1 MPGRLIRR
9 GASDLGASG
18 YGQSMAA
25 NVVDWDFASATARR
39 LAGPGPQI
47 PLSEARAAVA
57 DLRKCA
63 QDAVDYVATH
73 TGLEAEPAPDAVA
86 VVDRPGWIDA
96 NAAGFAAVLD
106 PVVARLRARRGDAGG
121 GGLTTAVGS
130 RVVGAEVGAA
140 LGFLSSKVLGQYE
153 LFTAAD
159 AAPRL
164 LLVAPNIVHVERELE
179 VDPHDFRLWVCLHEE
194 THRVQFT
201 AVPWLAPWLKGQITG
216 YVEAFDVDPA
226 EFGRRARQAVAAV
239 VGAARG
245 LDSVGVLEQLMTPEE
260 REVMDRL
267 TAVMSLLEG
276 HADVVMDGVGPA
288 VVPTVAAIR
297 SRFSRRRTSP
307 PAAEAFVRRLLGVDS
322 KLKQYR
328 DGAVFVRA
336 VVDAVGMSGFNRVWE
351 SPASLP
357 SRAELYAPDQWL
369 ARVHSASAS

>member
-1 MPGRLIRR
+1 
-9 GASDLGASG
+9 
-18 YGQSMAA
+18 MAA
-25 NVVDWDFASATARR
+25 DVVDWDFASATARR

-57 DLRKCA
+57 DLRACA
-63 QDAVDYVATH
+63 QAAVDYVATH
-73 TGLEAEPAPDAVA
+73 TGLEADPAPDAVA
-86 VVDRPGWIDA
+86 VVDRPGWIRA
-96 NAAGFAAVLD
+96 NATGFAAVLD
-106 PVVARLRARRGDAGG
+106 PVVARLRERREDARAA
-121 GGLTTAVGS
+121 GLTTAVGS
-130 RVVGAEVGAA
+130 RVVGAEVGLA
-140 LGFLSSKVLGQYE
+140 LGFLGSKVLGQYE
-153 LFTAAD
+153 LFTAQD
-159 AAPRL
+159 APPRL

-201 AVPWLAPWLKGQITG
+201 AVPWLAPWLKGQVTG

-226 EFGRRARQAVAAV
+226 EFGRRARQAVGAV

-245 LDSVGVLEQLMTPEE
+245 LDAVGVLEQLMTPEE

-288 VVPTVAAIR
+288 VVPSVETIR
-297 SRFSRRRTSP
+297 SRFSKRRTSP
-307 PAAEAFVRRLLGVDS
+307 PAAEAFVRRLLGVDT

-328 DGAVFVRA
+328 DGAAFVRA
-336 VVDAVGMSGFNRVWE
+336 VIESVGMSGFNRVWE

-357 SRAELYAPDQWL
+357 SRTELHDPARWL
-369 ARVHSASAS
+369 ARVHSSSSP

>member
-1 MPGRLIRR
+1 
-9 GASDLGASG
+9 
-18 YGQSMAA
+18 MAA
-25 NVVDWDFASATARR
+25 DVVDWDFASATARR

-47 PLSEARAAVA
+47 PLSEARQAVT
-57 DLRKCA
+57 DLQECA
-63 QDAVDYVATH
+63 RAAVDYVATH

-86 VVDRPGWIDA
+86 VVDRPRWIDA

-106 PVVARLRARRGDAGG
+106 PVVARLRARREQARGAGLLG
-121 GGLTTAVGS
+121 GVGS

-140 LGFLSSKVLGQYE
+140 LGFLGGKVLGQYE
-153 LFTAAD
+153 LFTAAE

-164 LLVAPNIVHVERELE
+164 LLVAPNIVQVERELE

-201 AVPWLAPWLKGQITG
+201 AVPWLGPWLRGQVTG
-216 YVEAFDVDPA
+216 YVEAFDLDPA
-226 EFGRRARQAVAAV
+226 EVGHRARQALAAV

-245 LDSVGVLEQLMTPEE
+245 LDSVAVLEQLMTPEE

-288 VVPTVAAIR
+288 VVPSVATIR
-297 SRFSRRRTSP
+297 ARFSRRRSSP

-322 KLKQYR
+322 KLRQYR
-328 DGAVFVRA
+328 DGASFVRT
-336 VVDAVGMSGFNRVWE
+336 VVAEVGMSGFNRVWE
-351 SPASLP
+351 SPSSLP
-357 SRAELYAPDQWL
+357 SRTELHDPARWL
-369 ARVHSASAS
+369 ARVHSS